1 MDSQTQM
8 KQAVA
13 DAAIRE
19 VKSDMILG
27 LGSGSTAALMIK
39 SLADEMRSGKL
50 QNIRGVA
57 TSFQSEV
64 LALEL
69 DIPLID
75 LASVSQ
81 IDLAI
86 DGADEVDPGFQLIK
100 GGGAC
105 HVREKLVASKAN
117 QLLIVVDETKLVQNL
132 NQSFPLPVEVLPN
145 AWKQVQ
151 EVISEMNG
159 SSSLRMAIKKAG
171 PVVTDQGNLI
181 LDVLF
186 NDGIKNPKDIEMKI
200 NNITGVL
207 ENGLFVDLTDKV
219 LVGKIENNTPVVYS
233 PTRTSY
239 SSNLIC
245 TELAW
250 LCKPSLLA
258 RLIISRLLTFKLSS
272 LNSII
277 EVFFIKVSTPKEPLN
292 LEFPDVG
299 KV

>member
-8 KQAVA
+8 KQIVA
-13 DAAIRE
+13 IEAIKE

-39 SLADEMRSGKL
+39 RLAEEIRTGKL
-50 QNIRGVA
+50 KNIKGVA

-69 DIPLID
+69 GIPLID

-86 DGADEVDPGFQLIK
+86 DGADEVNPGFQLIK

-132 NQSFPLPVEVLPN
+132 NLSFPLPVEVLPN

-151 EVISEMNG
+151 DFITEING
-159 SSSLRMAIKKAG
+159 SSSLRMATKKAG

-181 LDVLF
+181 LDVFF
-186 NDGIKNPKDIEMKI
+186 NEGIKNPKEIEMII
-200 NNITGVL
+200 NNIPGVL
-207 ENGLFVDLTDKV
+207 ENGLFVDLTNKV
-219 LVGKIENNTPVVYS
+219 LVGKIENSIPIVYS
-233 PTRTSY
+233 PS
-239 SSNLIC
+239 
-245 TELAW
+245 
-250 LCKPSLLA
+250 
-258 RLIISRLLTFKLSS
+258 
-272 LNSII
+272 
-277 EVFFIKVSTPKEPLN
+277 KVC
-292 LEFPDVG
+292 
-299 KV
+299 

>member
-1 MDSQTQM
+1 M
-8 KQAVA
+8 KQIVA
-13 DAAIRE
+13 EAAIKE

-39 SLADEMRSGKL
+39 SLADEVNSGKL

-86 DGADEVDPGFQLIK
+86 DGADEVDPRFQLIK

-105 HVREKLVASKAN
+105 HVREKLVASKAKK
-117 QLLIVVDETKLVQNL
+117 LLIVVDETKIVQNL
-132 NQSFPLPVEVLPN
+132 NHSFPLPVEVLPN

-159 SSSLRMAIKKAG
+159 SSTLRMATKKAG
-171 PVVTDQGNLI
+171 PIVTDQGNLI

-186 NDGIKNPKDIEMKI
+186 DDGIKNPKDVEMSI
-200 NNITGVL
+200 NNIPGVL

-219 LVGKIENNTPVVYS
+219 LVGKIENNIPVVYS
-233 PTRTSY
+233 P
-239 SSNLIC
+239 
-245 TELAW
+245 
-250 LCKPSLLA
+250 K
-258 RLIISRLLTFKLSS
+258 
-272 LNSII
+272 
-277 EVFFIKVSTPKEPLN
+277 KVA
-292 LEFPDVG
+292 
-299 KV
+299 

>member
-1 MDSQTQM
+1 M
-8 KQAVA
+8 KQIVA
-13 DAAIRE
+13 EAAIKE

-39 SLADEMRSGKL
+39 SLAEEIHSGKL
-50 QNIRGVA
+50 HNIKGVA

-132 NQSFPLPVEVLPN
+132 NLSFPLPVEVLPN
-145 AWKQVQ
+145 SWKQVKG
-151 EVISEMNG
+151 VISEMDG
-159 SSSLRMAIKKAG
+159 SSTLRMASKKAG

-181 LDVLF
+181 LDVF
-186 NDGIKNPKDIEMKI
+186 FKNGIKNPKDIEISI
-200 NNITGVL
+200 NNIPGVL
-207 ENGLFVDLTDKV
+207 ENGLFVDLTSKV
-219 LVGKIENNTPVVYS
+219 LVGKIENSIPVVY
-233 PTRTSY
+233 
-239 SSNLIC
+239 
-245 TELAW
+245 A
-250 LCKPSLLA
+250 PS
-258 RLIISRLLTFKLSS
+258 R
-272 LNSII
+272 
-277 EVFFIKVSTPKEPLN
+277 VC
-292 LEFPDVG
+292 
-299 KV
+299 

>member
-1 MDSQTQM
+1 MDSQTKM
-8 KQAVA
+8 KQIVA
-13 DAAIRE
+13 DAAIKE
-19 VKSDMILG
+19 VKSGMILG

-39 SLADEMRSGKL
+39 SLADEIRSGTL
-50 QNIRGVA
+50 QNIQGVA

-69 DIPLID
+69 NIPLID
-75 LASVSQ
+75 FAAVTH

-117 QLLIVVDETKLVQNL
+117 QLLIVVDETKLVKNL

-145 AWKQVQ
+145 SWKHVQ

-159 SSSLRMAIKKAG
+159 ISTLRMAAKKAG

-186 NDGIKNPKDIEMKI
+186 NDGIKNPKDIEMSI
-200 NNITGVL
+200 NNIPGVL
-207 ENGLFVDLTDKV
+207 ENGLFVDLTNKV

-233 PTRTSY
+233 PS
-239 SSNLIC
+239 
-245 TELAW
+245 
-250 LCKPSLLA
+250 
-258 RLIISRLLTFKLSS
+258 
-272 LNSII
+272 
-277 EVFFIKVSTPKEPLN
+277 KVA
-292 LEFPDVG
+292 
-299 KV
+299 

>member
-1 MDSQTQM
+1 M
-8 KQAVA
+8 KKIVA
-13 DAAIRE
+13 DAAIKE
-19 VKSDMILG
+19 VESGMILG

-39 SLADEMRSGKL
+39 SLADEIHSGKL

-75 LASVSQ
+75 LASVSK

-86 DGADEVDPGFQLIK
+86 DGADEVDKGFQLIK

-105 HVREKLVASKAN
+105 HVREKLVASKAE
-117 QLLIVVDETKLVQNL
+117 QLLIVVDESKLVKKL

-151 EVISEMNG
+151 EVISEMN
-159 SSSLRMAIKKAG
+159 SSSALRMATKKAG

-186 NDGIKNPKDIEMKI
+186 NDGINNPKEIEMSI
-200 NNITGVL
+200 NNIPGVL

-219 LVGKIENNTPVVYS
+219 LVGKIENSIPVVYS
-233 PTRTSY
+233 PKKT
-239 SSNLIC
+239 
-245 TELAW
+245 
-250 LCKPSLLA
+250 
-258 RLIISRLLTFKLSS
+258 
-272 LNSII
+272 
-277 EVFFIKVSTPKEPLN
+277 
-292 LEFPDVG
+292 G
-299 KV
+299 

>member
-8 KQAVA
+8 KKIVA
-13 DAAIRE
+13 DAAIKE

-39 SLADEMRSGKL
+39 SLANELRSGKL

-86 DGADEVDPGFQLIK
+86 DGADEVDPRFQLIK

-105 HVREKLVASKAN
+105 HVREKLVASKADK
-117 QLLIVVDETKLVQNL
+117 LLIVVDETKLVENL
-132 NQSFPLPVEVLPN
+132 NESFPLPVEVLPN

-151 EVISEMNG
+151 GVISDMKGISN
-159 SSSLRMAIKKAG
+159 LRMATKKAG

-186 NDGIKNPKDIEMKI
+186 DDGIKNPKDIEMSI
-200 NNITGVL
+200 NNIPGVL

-219 LVGKIENNTPVVYS
+219 LVGKIENNIPVVFS
-233 PTRTSY
+233 PS
-239 SSNLIC
+239 
-245 TELAW
+245 
-250 LCKPSLLA
+250 
-258 RLIISRLLTFKLSS
+258 
-272 LNSII
+272 
-277 EVFFIKVSTPKEPLN
+277 KE
-292 LEFPDVG
+292 G
-299 KV
+299 

>member
-1 MDSQTQM
+1 M
-8 KQAVA
+8 KQIVA
-13 DAAIRE
+13 DAAIKE

-27 LGSGSTAALMIK
+27 LGSGSTAALMIR
-39 SLADEMRSGKL
+39 SLADEIRSGKL
-50 QNIRGVA
+50 QNIKGVA

-86 DGADEVDPGFQLIK
+86 DGADEDDPGFQLIK

-117 QLLIVVDETKLVQNL
+117 KLLIVVDETKLVQNL
-132 NQSFPLPVEVLPN
+132 NKSFPLPVEVLPN

-159 SSSLRMAIKKAG
+159 SSSLRMATKKAG

-186 NDGIKNPKDIEMKI
+186 NDGIKNPKDIEMRI
-200 NNITGVL
+200 NNIPGVL

-219 LVGKIENNTPVVYS
+219 LVGKIENNIPVVYS
-233 PTRTSY
+233 PS
-239 SSNLIC
+239 
-245 TELAW
+245 
-250 LCKPSLLA
+250 
-258 RLIISRLLTFKLSS
+258 
-272 LNSII
+272 
-277 EVFFIKVSTPKEPLN
+277 KV
-292 LEFPDVG
+292 G
-299 KV
+299 

>member
-1 MDSQTQM
+1 M
-8 KQAVA
+8 KQVVA

-39 SLADEMRSGKL
+39 SLADEIRSGKL

-69 DIPLID
+69 GIPLID
-75 LASVSQ
+75 LASVSH

-117 QLLIVVDETKLVQNL
+117 KLLIVVDETKLVKNL

-151 EVISEMNG
+151 DVISEMNG
-159 SSSLRMAIKKAG
+159 SSSLRMATKKAG

-200 NNITGVL
+200 NNIPGAVSYTHLTLPTITGV
-207 ENGLFVDLTDKV
+207 
-219 LVGKIENNTPVVYS
+219 
-233 PTRTSY
+233 
-239 SSNLIC
+239 
-245 TELAW
+245 
-250 LCKPSLLA
+250 
-258 RLIISRLLTFKLSS
+258 
-272 LNSII
+272 
-277 EVFFIKVSTPKEPLN
+277 
-292 LEFPDVG
+292 
-299 KV
+299 

>member
-1 MDSQTQM
+1 M
-8 KQAVA
+8 KQIVA
-13 DAAIRE
+13 DAAIKE

-39 SLADEMRSGKL
+39 SLADEIRSGKL

-117 QLLIVVDETKLVQNL
+117 KLLIVVDETKLVQNL

-159 SSSLRMAIKKAG
+159 FSTLRMATKKAG

-186 NDGIKNPKDIEMKI
+186 NDGIKNPKETEMSI
-200 NNITGVL
+200 NNIPGVL

-219 LVGKIENNTPVVYS
+219 LVGKIENNIPVVFS
-233 PTRTSY
+233 PS
-239 SSNLIC
+239 
-245 TELAW
+245 
-250 LCKPSLLA
+250 
-258 RLIISRLLTFKLSS
+258 
-272 LNSII
+272 
-277 EVFFIKVSTPKEPLN
+277 KV
-292 LEFPDVG
+292 G
-299 KV
+299 

>member
-8 KQAVA
+8 KQVVA
-13 DAAIRE
+13 DAAIKE

-75 LASVSQ
+75 LASLSQ

-117 QLLIVVDETKLVQNL
+117 RLLIVVDETKIVKNL
-132 NQSFPLPVEVLPN
+132 NRSFPLPVEVLPN

-151 EVISEMNG
+151 EVLSKMKSN
-159 SSSLRMAIKKAG
+159 STLRMANKKAG

-181 LDVLF
+181 LDVF
-186 NDGIKNPKDIEMKI
+186 FDEGIKKPKEIEMSI
-200 NNITGVL
+200 NNIPGVL

-219 LVGKIENNTPVVYS
+219 LVGKIENNIPVVYS
-233 PTRTSY
+233 PS
-239 SSNLIC
+239 
-245 TELAW
+245 
-250 LCKPSLLA
+250 
-258 RLIISRLLTFKLSS
+258 
-272 LNSII
+272 
-277 EVFFIKVSTPKEPLN
+277 KV
-292 LEFPDVG
+292 G
-299 KV
+299 

>member
-1 MDSQTQM
+1 M
-8 KQAVA
+8 KKIVA
-13 DAAIRE
+13 EAAIKE
-19 VKSDMILG
+19 VESGMILG

-39 SLADEMRSGKL
+39 SLANEIHLGKL
-50 QNIRGVA
+50 KNIKGVA

-86 DGADEVDPGFQLIK
+86 DGADEVDPRFQLIK

-117 QLLIVVDETKLVQNL
+117 QLLIVVDETKIVENL
-132 NQSFPLPVEVLPN
+132 NKSFPLPVEVLPN
-145 AWKQVQ
+145 AWKQV
-151 EVISEMNG
+151 EEIISEMNA
-159 SSSLRMAIKKAG
+159 SSKLRMAKEKAG

-186 NDGIKNPKDIEMKI
+186 VDGIKNPKDIEMNI
-200 NNITGVL
+200 NNIPGVL

-219 LVGKIENNTPVVYS
+219 LVGKIENNIPMVYS
-233 PTRTSY
+233 PTKK
-239 SSNLIC
+239 N
-245 TELAW
+245 
-250 LCKPSLLA
+250 
-258 RLIISRLLTFKLSS
+258 
-272 LNSII
+272 
-277 EVFFIKVSTPKEPLN
+277 
-292 LEFPDVG
+292 
-299 KV
+299 

>member
-1 MDSQTQM
+1 LDSQTQM
-8 KQAVA
+8 KQVVA
-13 DAAIRE
+13 DAAISE

-117 QLLIVVDETKLVQNL
+117 KLLIVVDESKIVQKLNKV
-132 NQSFPLPVEVLPN
+132 FPLPVEVLPN

-159 SSSLRMAIKKAG
+159 SSSLRMATKKAG

-186 NDGIKNPKDIEMKI
+186 KDGIKNPKDVEMSL
-200 NNITGVL
+200 NNIPGVL

-219 LVGKIENNTPVVYS
+219 LVGKIENSIPVVYS
-233 PTRTSY
+233 PS
-239 SSNLIC
+239 
-245 TELAW
+245 
-250 LCKPSLLA
+250 
-258 RLIISRLLTFKLSS
+258 
-272 LNSII
+272 
-277 EVFFIKVSTPKEPLN
+277 KV
-292 LEFPDVG
+292 G
-299 KV
+299 

>member
-1 MDSQTQM
+1 M
-8 KQAVA
+8 KQIVA
-13 DAAIRE
+13 DAAIKE
-19 VKSDMILG
+19 IESDMILG

-39 SLADEMRSGKL
+39 NLADEIRSGKL
-50 QNIRGVA
+50 QNIKGVA

-105 HVREKLVASKAN
+105 HVREKLVASKAS
-117 QLLIVVDETKLVQNL
+117 QLLIVVDETKLVKNL
-132 NQSFPLPVEVLPN
+132 NKSFPLPIEVLPN

-151 EVISEMNG
+151 DVISEMNG
-159 SSSLRMAIKKAG
+159 SSTLRMATKKAG

-186 NDGIKNPKDIEMKI
+186 KNGIKNPKEIEMQI
-200 NNITGVL
+200 NNIPGVL
-207 ENGLFVDLTDKV
+207 ENGLFVDITDKV
-219 LVGKIENNTPVVYS
+219 LVGKIENSVPVVYS
-233 PTRTSY
+233 PS
-239 SSNLIC
+239 
-245 TELAW
+245 
-250 LCKPSLLA
+250 
-258 RLIISRLLTFKLSS
+258 
-272 LNSII
+272 
-277 EVFFIKVSTPKEPLN
+277 KVL
-292 LEFPDVG
+292 
-299 KV
+299 